1 MPALPDAGLVGGP
14 SGFTYPVPLQRLPQ
28 PHVLAPALERGP
40 DNILA
45 MPVSLDAEAIVA
57 RPSGL
62 ICPLPFQC
70 LPDQHKLAP
79 ALGCS
84 PEEGQLR
91 SPDHLVQEA
100 AVLEGKDS
108 WLRRLAMHRRQSM
121 DDDAATTRIHDTV
134 QQQHALPLSS
144 TQPRS
149 QPSNPNQLAFGVTSP
164 ALRGASGQECW
175 PSIHQFCASAI
186 SPSDDVTLRT
196 GLTSR
201 GRGSGSWDHVGMQPS
216 YSQFPGPQQPRLD
229 IDTPASYVLQRQQ
242 QESSDLLQQQCTSSS
257 GTSKPRTTQGSDGG
271 SSSTSSSSA
280 RSTGPCRMQAAFRT
294 ELLFPGGLRYCNGM
308 SA

>member
-1 MPALPDAGLVGGP
+1 MPASSDVEAIVGGPSGLIYPLPFQHLSHQHVLAPALESKHDDTLTMPALPDAGLVGGP
-14 SGFTYPVPLQRLPQ
+14 SGFTYPMPLQRLPQ
-28 PHVLAPALERGP
+28 QHVLAPALERRP

-45 MPVSLDAEAIVA
+45 MPASLDAEAIVA

-62 ICPLPFQC
+62 ICPMPFQC

-79 ALGCS
+79 ALERS

-149 QPSNPNQLAFGVTSP
+149 QPSNPNQLAFGVASP
-164 ALRGASGQECW
+164 ALRGSSGQECW

-201 GRGSGSWDHVGMQPS
+201 GGGSGSRDHVV
-216 YSQFPGPQQPRLD
+216 YIFFW
-229 IDTPASYVLQRQQ
+229 YW
-242 QESSDLLQQQCTSSS
+242 
-257 GTSKPRTTQGSDGG
+257 
-271 SSSTSSSSA
+271 
-280 RSTGPCRMQAAFRT
+280 
-294 ELLFPGGLRYCNGM
+294 
-308 SA
+308 